1 MHGCFSSKKS
11 LVSLVLHILRNWDSE
26 PFFFGMSF
34 LYGQQVSSTLYLS
47 ETTFLGRRALQH
59 KNMRIPLK
67 NLQEKKY
74 AQILCYPEYDLNQL
88 TKRLEELKG
97 LGVKALE
104 FSGESKAFNVPVLG
118 KGCVGIVVTAHTDQ
132 GKAALKIRR
141 VDADRAGMHNEAEML
156 RKANSIEVGP
166 SLLGVTMNFL
176 LMEFIE
182 GTLLPKWVKLTGGKG
197 IEDRI
202 RKVLL
207 CILEQCWR
215 LDEDGLDH
223 GELSTAPK
231 HVLVDMNDKP
241 CIVDFETASSERRVS
256 NVTSICQYVFMESA
270 VARMVG
276 GKLGEVDRAQLIETL
291 RSYKKARS
299 REDFEDL
306 LEVCELSEV

>member
-1 MHGCFSSKKS
+1 
-11 LVSLVLHILRNWDSE
+11 
-26 PFFFGMSF
+26 MSF
-34 LYGQQVSSTLYLS
+34 LYGQQISSTLYLS
-47 ETTFLGRRALQH
+47 ETTFLSRRALQH

-74 AQILCYPEYDLNQL
+74 AQILCYPKYDLNQL

-104 FSGESKAFNVPVLG
+104 FSGESTVFNVLVLG

-141 VDADRAGMHNEAEML
+141 VDADRAEMQHEAEML

-166 SLLGVTMNFL
+166 NLLGVTMNFL

-182 GTLLPKWVKLTGGKG
+182 GTLLPKWVELASGKG
-197 IEDRI
+197 IRDRI

-231 HVLVDMNDKP
+231 HVLVRGDDRP
-241 CIVDFETASSERRVS
+241 CLVDFETASVNRRVS
-256 NVTSICQYVFMESA
+256 NVTSICQYLFLGSHFSEMIEA
-270 VARMVG
+270 
-276 GKLGEVDRAQLIETL
+276 KLGKI
-291 RSYKKARS
+291 SKAH
-299 REDFEDL
+299 L
-306 LEVCELSEV
+306 LEILRNYKRGRTRESFESILDICKLRKV